1 MAENNEVTSEVAKR
15 ERPEDAEESTDEPLT
30 KQAKVDLKAEE
41 AEAAPVESENTAASN
56 GTDEA
61 KPEGAASAK
70 DEAKDD
76 TKTDSKSGAEE
87 EKLAPA
93 AATTETQ
100 ASTPAVAHRAPVPA
114 PAGVPAP
121 TQQSYPPAVVNQAPV
136 PTPVPAGVPVPTQ
149 QSYPLAGADTQ
160 VVEERG
166 EVSALYVGRVIG
178 KGGEMI
184 RDLQA
189 RSACRI
195 DVDQNVPPGQPRV
208 ITYRGTRTT
217 VDFAKRLVH
226 MLCQDNASDAD
237 LPLGE
242 AKREYLVVP
251 AQSVGKIIGR
261 GGEVRTYGVSFTA
274 FSTIIF

>member
-1 MAENNEVTSEVAKR
+1 MAENNEVTLEVAKR
-15 ERPEDAEESTDEPLT
+15 ERPEDAEESTDEPRT

-41 AEAAPVESENTAASN
+41 AEAAPVESKNTAASN

-61 KPEGAASAK
+61 KPEGTESAK

-76 TKTDSKSGAEE
+76 SKADSKSGPEE

-93 AATTETQ
+93 AATTQTQ
-100 ASTPAVAHRAPVPA
+100 ASTPAVAHQAPA

-136 PTPVPAGVPVPTQ
+136 PTPAPAGVPVPTQ

-208 ITYRGTRTT
+208 ITYRGTRKT
-217 VDFAKRLVH
+217 VDFAKHLVI
-226 MLCQDNASDAD
+226 MLCQENASDAD

-251 AQSVGKIIGR
+251 APSVGKIIGR
-261 GGEVRTYGVSFTA
+261 GGEVRTYGVNFTA
-274 FSTIIF
+274 FSTTIF